1 VIALDNH
8 CHIDPRNGDGIDA
21 VRRFARSGG
30 THMCIVNK
38 PSWSLGVEA
47 SDDDDFREVFDE
59 TLRTVEEADEVL
71 EGNAFAVLG
80 VHPALVSKLLGRF
93 GGPQNDEAVERA
105 EEVMK
110 TGLEVAA
117 EYIEEGDAVAL
128 KSGRPHYDVQEPT
141 WELSNNVMEHA
152 FRLGADYDC
161 AVQLHTESGEE
172 FTDIRETAEGVG
184 MPPDRVV
191 KHFSSPDVSA
201 VRVRS
206 YPTRKTSSRRRRT
219 DATSSSKPTT
229 STTPN
234 ARARFWERGQF
245 PNASAPSSKK
255 DTKTPSNAPASRF
268 PRRYTAS
275 KSPSEGGY
283 AKVFG
288 FSERYIQVDERLRE
302 GPKAA
307 R

>member
-21 VRRFARSGG
+21 VRRFARSDG

-141 WELSNNVMEHA
+141 WEVSNNVMEHA
-152 FRLGADYDC
+152 FRLGADHDC

-184 MPPDRVV
+184 MSPDRVV

-201 VRVRS
+201 VRRS
-206 YPTRKTSSRRRRT
+206 VISYEENVFEAAEDGRDFFLET
-219 DATSSSKPTT
+219 DYL
-229 STTPN
+229 
-234 ARARFWERGQF
+234 
-245 PNASAPSSKK
+245 
-255 DTKTPSNAPASRF
+255 DD
-268 PRRYTAS
+268 
-275 KSPSEGGY
+275 
-283 AKVFG
+283 
-288 FSERYIQVDERLRE
+288 SERPGAVLGTRTVPKRVSSLLEEGYEDAVERACVTLPE
-302 GPKAA
+302 EVYGVEVSV
-307 R
+307 